1 VPSASP
7 SLPYG
12 PIGRSAWLD
21 VDWRRH
27 QRWVDVDGRPVNVID
42 LGEGDKTIVFV
53 HGLAGSWVNWLENI
67 PAFSDRHR
75 VVAMDLPGFGSSPMP
90 ADRISIPGY
99 GRFVDALLD
108 RLEVDAAAVVGNSM
122 GGFIGAEL
130 AIQFPQRVER
140 LVLLSAAGLTIEYQR
155 DERILAALR
164 RLERTLTVYGGW
176 LATRSGPLV
185 RRPRSRRALMK
196 VVAEHA
202 DLLPAALVAEQVKGS
217 GTPGF
222 IDALDALTDYPI
234 RARLPEIACP
244 TLIVWGE
251 EDRLVP
257 VRDADE
263 FERLIPDSRKV
274 VFPDTGH
281 VAMFERPRAFNELL
295 AAFLEEGPGEEV
307 QEAPAQAAAR
317 AEQAEMEAA
326 AEAADRAEA
335 EGAGASPGG

>member
-1 VPSASP
+1 VSSAST

-12 PIGRSAWLD
+12 PDGRSAWLD

-27 QRWVDVDGRPVNVID
+27 QRWVDVAGQSVNVID
-42 LGEGDKTIVFV
+42 IGQGEETIVFI

-67 PAFSDRHR
+67 PAFSDRYR
-75 VVAMDLPGFGSSPMP
+75 VIAMDLPGFGSSPMP
-90 ADRISIPGY
+90 GEKISIPGY

-108 RLEVDAAAVVGNSM
+108 RLGVGAAVVVGNSM
-122 GGFIGAEL
+122 GGFIGAEI
-130 AIQFPQRVER
+130 AIQFPPRVER
-140 LVLLSAAGLTIEYQR
+140 LVLISAAGLSIEYRR
-155 DERILAALR
+155 DERILAVMR
-164 RLERTLTVYGGW
+164 RFERMLTMYGVWIG
-176 LATRSGPLV
+176 TRTGPLV
-185 RRPRSRRALMK
+185 RRPRSRRALMR

-202 DLLPAALVAEQVKGS
+202 ELLPAALVAEQIKGS
-217 GTPGF
+217 GKPGF

-244 TLIVWGE
+244 TLIVWGA

-263 FERLIPDSRKV
+263 FERLIPDARKI

-295 AAFLEEGPGEEV
+295 DAFLEEGPGEEV
-307 QEAPAQAAAR
+307 QEAPVHATAR
-317 AEQAEMEAA
+317 AEHAEMEAA
-326 AEAADRAEA
+326 AEAAER
-335 EGAGASPGG
+335 GS